1 MATPTPGSWLRLR
14 DLIPLV
20 AYVIPTVVLGYGFVM
35 PRNGI
40 TGVNELTVGFGS
52 AIAGACVTYVI
63 GIRAARRG

>member
-1 MATPTPGSWLRLR
+1 MATPTPGRWLRLR